1 MVQTTTLVVIH
12 RVHKTDLQDPEHAR
26 SQVRVAH
33 CLRTGMLWAPI
44 LLPSLDLGLYSAGN
58 YRTGHLPRRG
68 LVDFT
73 SSQISPITL

>member
-1 MVQTTTLVVIH
+1 MPRCTLLYYFTLSIMPDDFTRQEESAATQWVN
-12 RVHKTDLQDPEHAR
+12 
-26 SQVRVAH
+26 
-33 CLRTGMLWAPI
+33 
-44 LLPSLDLGLYSAGN
+44 PSLDLGLYSAGN